1 MDRPRPTWLT
11 PKPSPSVAKVSV
23 RLLAIDLDGTLV
35 NDRLEMD
42 PRDVAA
48 VKAAVQAGVRVVIA
62 TGRMF
67 KSSVRFA
74 QPLGLTGPMI
84 NYQGA
89 VVREIA
95 SGEVL
100 YRCELS
106 VAMQQRVLALAEA
119 KDWHVNA
126 YVDERVYTAR
136 ARPEADLYAR
146 IGMVPYEVVGPLSK
160 WVRQD
165 STKMVLVELDPEK
178 VPARMA
184 ELAAWMGDVA
194 RVTRSLDWFV
204 EVVNPQVSKARA
216 LAMVAERFG
225 IAQADVGAIGDNA
238 NDEDMVRWAGF
249 GVAMGNAPAALKSV
263 ATHVTGTVDQAGVA
277 QAIERFVIAADKPPI
292 QGA

>member
-1 MDRPRPTWLT
+1 M
-11 PKPSPSVAKVSV
+11 SI

-35 NDRLEMD
+35 NERLEMD

-48 VKAAVQAGVRVVIA
+48 VKAATAAGVAVVLA

-67 KSSVRFA
+67 KSSLRYA
-74 QPLGLTGPMI
+74 EPLGLKGPII

-95 SGEVL
+95 SGEVW
-100 YRCELS
+100 YRCELT
-106 VAMQQRVLALAEA
+106 VPMQQRVLALAEP

-146 IGMVPYEVVGPLSK
+146 IAMVPYEVVGPLSK
-160 WVRQD
+160 WVRVD
-165 STKMVLVELDPEK
+165 STKMVLVDLDPSD
-178 VPARMA
+178 VPARIA
-184 ELAAWMGDVA
+184 ELTDWMGEVG

-204 EVVNPQVSKARA
+204 EVINPEVSKARA
-216 LAMVAERFG
+216 LAMVANRLG
-225 IAQADVGAIGDNA
+225 VAQAEVCAIGDNT
-238 NDEDMVRWAGF
+238 NDEEMVTWAGF

-263 ATHVTGTVDQAGVA
+263 AKYVTGRIEEAGVA
-277 QAIERFVIAADKPPI
+277 QVIERFVIGKREPLIRA
-292 QGA
+292 

>member
-1 MDRPRPTWLT
+1 VPIQ
-11 PKPSPSVAKVSV
+11 
-23 RLLAIDLDGTLV
+23 LLAIDLDGTLV

-48 VKAAVQAGVRVVIA
+48 VRAASAARVAVVLA

-67 KSSVRFA
+67 KSSLRYA
-74 QPLGLTGPMI
+74 EQLGLKGPII

-95 SGEVL
+95 SGEVWH
-100 YRCELS
+100 RCELT
-106 VAMQQRVLALAEA
+106 VPMQQRVLAFAEP

-126 YVDERVYTAR
+126 YVDEQVYTAR

-146 IGMVPYEVVGPLSK
+146 VAMVPYEVVGPLSK
-160 WVRQD
+160 WVRHE
-165 STKMVLVELDPEK
+165 STKMVLVDLDPAD
-178 VPARMA
+178 VPARIV
-184 ELAAWMGDVA
+184 ELTAWMGDVA

-216 LAMVAERFG
+216 LAIVADRLG
-225 IAQADVGAIGDNA
+225 VGQAEVCAIGDNL

-249 GVAMGNAPAALKSV
+249 GVAMGNAPETLKAV
-263 ATHVTGTVDQAGVA
+263 AKHVTGRIGEAGVA
-277 QAIERFVIAADKPPI
+277 QVIERFVIGKEEPLLRA
-292 QGA
+292 

>member
-1 MDRPRPTWLT
+1 VTI
-11 PKPSPSVAKVSV
+11 

-35 NDRLEMD
+35 NHDLVMN

-48 VKAAVQAGVRVVIA
+48 VKAASASGVTVVLA

-67 KSSVRFA
+67 KSSLRFA
-74 QPLGLTGPMI
+74 QPLGLRGPII

-95 SGEVL
+95 SGEVW
-100 YRCELS
+100 YRCELT
-106 VAMQQRVLALAEA
+106 VPMQQRVLALAEP

-126 YVDERVYTAR
+126 YVDEVVYTAR

-146 IGMVPYEVVGPLSK
+146 IAMVPYEVVGRLSN

-165 STKMVLVELDPEK
+165 STKMVLVDLDPEE
-178 VPARMA
+178 VPARMT
-184 ELAAWMGDVA
+184 ELTAWMGDVA

-204 EVVNPQVSKARA
+204 EVVNPEVSKAAA
-216 LAMVAERFG
+216 LAMVADRLG
-225 IAQADVGAIGDNA
+225 IAQAEVCAIGDNT

-249 GVAMGNAPAALKSV
+249 GVAMGNAPAALK
-263 ATHVTGTVDQAGVA
+263 ALAKHVTGTVDEAGVA
-277 QAIERFVIAADKPPI
+277 EVIERFVLGKKVPGTRD
-292 QGA
+292 

>member
-1 MDRPRPTWLT
+1 VRI
-11 PKPSPSVAKVSV
+11 

-42 PRDVAA
+42 PRDIAA
-48 VKAAVQAGVRVVIA
+48 VKAATAAGVTVVLA

-67 KSSVRFA
+67 KSSLRYA
-74 QPLGLTGPMI
+74 QPLGLTGPII

-95 SGEVL
+95 SGDVW
-100 YRCELS
+100 YRCELT
-106 VAMQQRVLALAEA
+106 VPMQQRVLALAEP

-146 IGMVPYEVVGPLSK
+146 IAMVPYEMVGPLTK
-160 WVRQD
+160 WVKQD
-165 STKMVLVELDPEK
+165 STKMVLVDLDPAN

-184 ELAAWMGDVA
+184 ELSAWMGDMA

-204 EVVNPQVSKARA
+204 EVVNPKVSKSAA
-216 LAMVAERFG
+216 LAMVADRLG
-225 IAQADVGAIGDNA
+225 ITRAEVCAIGDNT
-238 NDEDMVRWAGF
+238 NDEDMVSWAGF
-249 GVAMGNAPAALKSV
+249 GVAMGQAPEALKSL
-263 ATHVTGTVDQAGVA
+263 AKYVTGTIVEAGVA
-277 QAIERFVIAADKPPI
+277 QVIEQFVIGSNELPLRA
-292 QGA
+292 

>member
-1 MDRPRPTWLT
+1 MRI
-11 PKPSPSVAKVSV
+11 

-48 VKAAVQAGVRVVIA
+48 IKAATAAGVTVVLA

-67 KSSVRFA
+67 KSSLRYA
-74 QPLGLTGPMI
+74 EPLGLTGPII

-95 SGEVL
+95 SGDVW
-100 YRCELS
+100 YRCELT
-106 VAMQQRVLALAEA
+106 VPMQQRVLALAEPR
-119 KDWHVNA
+119 DWHVNA

-146 IGMVPYEVVGPLSK
+146 VAMVPYEVVGPLSK
-160 WVRQD
+160 WLSRD
-165 STKMVLVELDPEK
+165 STKMVLVDLDPAD
-178 VPARMA
+178 VPARIT
-184 ELAAWMGDVA
+184 ELSAWMGEMG

-204 EVVNPQVSKARA
+204 EVVNPEVSKARA
-216 LAMVAERFG
+216 LGMVADRLG
-225 IAQADVGAIGDNA
+225 VAQAEVGAIGDNL

-249 GVAMGNAPAALKSV
+249 GVAMGNAPEALKG
-263 ATHVTGTVDQAGVA
+263 AAKHVTGRIGEGGVA
-277 QAIERFVIAADKPPI
+277 QVIERFVLGKEEPLLRA
-292 QGA
+292 

>member
-1 MDRPRPTWLT
+1 
-11 PKPSPSVAKVSV
+11 VAI

-35 NDRLEMD
+35 NHDLVLN

-48 VKAAVQAGVRVVIA
+48 VKAASGAGVTVVLA

-67 KSSVRFA
+67 KSSLRFA
-74 QPLGLTGPMI
+74 EPLGLRGPII

-95 SGEVL
+95 SGEVW
-100 YRCELS
+100 YRCELT
-106 VAMQQRVLALAEA
+106 VLMQQRVLALAEP

-160 WVRQD
+160 WVSQD
-165 STKMVLVELDPEK
+165 STKMVLVDLDPDN
-178 VPARMA
+178 VPTRIN
-184 ELAAWMGDVA
+184 ELTAWMGDVA

-204 EVVNPQVSKARA
+204 EVVNPEVSKARA
-216 LAMVAERFG
+216 LAMVADRLG
-225 IAQADVGAIGDNA
+225 IAQAEVCAIGDNT

-249 GVAMGNAPAALKSV
+249 GVAMGNAPDSLKAL
-263 ATHVTGTVDQAGVA
+263 ARHVTGTVDEAGVA
-277 QAIERFVIAADKPPI
+277 QVIERYVIGKEVPSSR
-292 QGA
+292 G

>member
-1 MDRPRPTWLT
+1 MTI
-11 PKPSPSVAKVSV
+11 

-35 NDRLEMD
+35 NHDLVMN

-48 VKAAVQAGVRVVIA
+48 VKAASASGVTVVLA

-67 KSSVRFA
+67 KSSLRFA
-74 QPLGLTGPMI
+74 KPLGLSGPII

-95 SGEVL
+95 SGEVW
-100 YRCELS
+100 YRCELT
-106 VAMQQRVLALAEA
+106 VPMQQRVLALAEP

-126 YVDERVYTAR
+126 YVDEVVYTAR

-146 IGMVPYEVVGPLSK
+146 IAMVPYEVVGPLSR

-165 STKMVLVELDPEK
+165 STKMVLVDLDPEE
-178 VPARMA
+178 VPARMT
-184 ELAAWMGDVA
+184 ELTAWMGDIA

-204 EVVNPQVSKARA
+204 EVVNPEVSKAAA
-216 LAMVAERFG
+216 LAMVADRLG
-225 IAQADVGAIGDNA
+225 IGQAEVCAIGDNT

-249 GVAMGNAPAALKSV
+249 GVAMGNAPTALKGL
-263 ATHVTGTVDQAGVA
+263 AKHVTGTVDEAGVA
-277 QAIERFVIAADKPPI
+277 EVIERFVIGKEVPATRD
-292 QGA
+292 